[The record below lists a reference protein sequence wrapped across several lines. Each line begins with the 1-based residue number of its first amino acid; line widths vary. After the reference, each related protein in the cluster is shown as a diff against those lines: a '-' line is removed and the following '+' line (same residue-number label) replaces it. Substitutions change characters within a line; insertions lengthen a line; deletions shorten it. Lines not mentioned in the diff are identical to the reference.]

1 MSTPFANDQL
11 AVCTSLALGMAT
23 IQGIRPLTTTRFN
36 LHQDP
41 KGILSDD
48 ILPDGTV
55 VKKGGL
61 VTYVPYSMGR
71 MTDLW
76 GPDAEE
82 FRPERWL
89 KDGVFVPASPYKFT
103 AFQVR
108 QHTAFFLSSGP
119 SYLM

>member
-1 MSTPFANDQL
+1 MWFGEQN
-11 AVCTSLALGMAT
+11 
-23 IQGIRPLTTTRFN
+23 
-36 LHQDP
+36 P
-41 KGILSDD
+41 KGVLSDD

-61 VTYVPYSMGR
+61 VTYVPYAMGR

-76 GPDAEE
+76 GPDAQE

-108 QHTAFFLSSGP
+108 QHMAFFLSSGP
-119 SYLM
+119 I